1 MLYRLFLSVWNLI
14 TSIMWFLCGI
24 SPDLKLVQLNS
35 GFQISSRVNRRMYC
49 WSNALNCIVISSLW
63 EVLLSV
69 SLILETYWTILRRLN
84 STIDFWKI
92 EYVCH

>member
-49 WSNALNCIVISSLW
+49 
-63 EVLLSV
+63 
-69 SLILETYWTILRRLN
+69 
-84 STIDFWKI
+84 
-92 EYVCH
+92 